1 MAELLIVHP
10 NKPEPIHFPC
20 PACGRDCVLEPK
32 FHTEGAARGVRH
44 GHGLAHSVP
53 ACRTYRTMDHKDFLK
68 LATVE
73 VPILRDDVHVSVKEP
88 APPPLIISDGAA
100 RPITPARTVEE
111 LNQLE
116 AERHQR
122 EVEARKVETVELS
135 HMRDK
140 LQAEEA
146 AEMPA
151 KGSSRPLW
159 LVMSV
164 VFVVLGLVLL
174 AALAEPWQH

>member
-1 MAELLIVHP
+1 MAEPLIVHP
-10 NKPEPIHFPC
+10 NNPEIVHFPC
-20 PACGRDCVLEPK
+20 PACGRDCMLEPK

-88 APPPLIISDGAA
+88 APPPLIISDGGA
-100 RPITPARTVEE
+100 RPVTPTRTVEE

-122 EVEARKVETVELS
+122 EVDARKIETVELA
-135 HMRDK
+135 HVRDR

-146 AEMPA
+146 AAMPPA
-151 KGSSRPLW
+151 RARWPWRPL
-159 LVMSV
+159 LAVL
-164 VFVVLGLVLL
+164 FLLGLGASV
-174 AALAEPWQH
+174 ALKWFR